1 MDELRRWRAEQAAR
15 YLEDVRGKMLR
26 VKSLTR
32 AIDEQRGIAE
42 GLQGIDYSRDLVKTS
57 PTDATLP
64 NAVCKLQQLLAE
76 KEAVRSEYA
85 QDIDCAYRAID
96 RMEKAEHAAA
106 LEMHYL
112 GGESWGR
119 CASELGYT
127 KSGMMDLRIRALVEF
142 FDCMPKTKVDAFR

>member
-119 CASELGYT
+119 WRKRAGLYEIGNDGLAHSRAGRV
-127 KSGMMDLRIRALVEF
+127 LRLHAQNEG
-142 FDCMPKTKVDAFR
+142 

>member
-64 NAVCKLQQLLAE
+64 NAVCL
-76 KEAVRSEYA
+76 S
-85 QDIDCAYRAID
+85 AIVI
-96 RMEKAEHAAA
+96 
-106 LEMHYL
+106 
-112 GGESWGR
+112 
-119 CASELGYT
+119 CIT
-127 KSGMMDLRIRALVEF
+127 
-142 FDCMPKTKVDAFR
+142 